1 MVDSQSGI
9 SIAAIAIAIV
19 AIGVSAAMVSSMN
32 EDISDLKSTIEKLS
46 QDESRGAIEQQGGDR
61 IIGANT
67 KDDSG
72 SAESGD
78 GKEANFTPP
87 FDMGVPPVENLDQV
101 ENLKERETGEG
112 TMADSAL
119 TYRLKFCSH

>member
-1 MVDSQSGI
+1 MAIQTGI

-19 AIGVSAAMVSSMN
+19 AIGVSAAMVSSIGQDMT
-32 EDISDLKSTIEKLS
+32 ELKSTIEELS
-46 QDESRGAIEQQGGDR
+46 KAESRGAIEQQGGDK

-78 GKEANFTPP
+78 GKEANFIPT
-87 FDMGVPPVENLDQV
+87 FDMGVPSVENLDQV
-101 ENLKERETGEG
+101 ENLKDKIRETSNGFTTE
-112 TMADSAL
+112 TQ
-119 TYRLKFCSH
+119 